1 MLTNGLIK
9 KNGENYKMRLSK
21 AKWKEIR
28 NLLKRKDK
36 NMSKIARKY
45 GISRNSLY
53 RYANNRNWLIKKE
66 QKKSIWRKIINF
78 YEKYK
83 RK

>member
-1 MLTNGLIK
+1 
-9 KNGENYKMRLSK
+9 MRLSK

-66 QKKSIWRKIINF
+66 QKKSIWRKIIDF
-78 YEKYK
+78 YW

>member
-1 MLTNGLIK
+1 MT
-9 KNGENYKMRLSK
+9 LSK

-28 NLLKRKDK
+28 NLLKKKDR

-53 RYANNRNWLIKKE
+53 RYANKRNWLIKKE
-66 QKKSIWRKIINF
+66 PKKSIWKKILNF
-78 YEKYK
+78 WIKLCPK
-83 RK
+83 IDDF